1 MALNIKLDFPEPLN
15 KMLNP
20 IGFAI
25 GNTLSD
31 IWNGVFSDVHLWA
44 ATRKAKAEYE
54 LKAYKASLQEQL
66 SLIPPEYIKEPKLSI
81 IGPALEAS
89 KYYIEEPVIR
99 DMFAKLIASDIDSR
113 KTNQVHH
120 AYVDIIKQMS
130 PLDAHILAEF
140 KNPTYLIKCL
150 IEEYENT
157 DSAYI
162 LTDIYLSD
170 TFTEYKPEISISMS
184 NLSRLGLIDIPTRNV
199 NIIPV
204 DEHYEEAINRF
215 NATLLSQS
223 LRREKD
229 NTNSKLKNYSITS
242 YGAYLTEIGA
252 SFRTICL

>member
-20 IGFAI
+20 IGSAI
-25 GNTLSD
+25 GDTLSD

-140 KNPTYLIKCL
+140 KNPTYLIECL
-150 IEEYENT
+150 IEELGNSDT
-157 DSAYI
+157 AYI
-162 LTDIYLSD
+162 FTDIYLSD
-170 TFTEYKPEISISMS
+170 TYSEYEPEVSISIS
-184 NLSRLGLIDIPTRNV
+184 NLSRLGLIDIPIRNIYTTPV
-199 NIIPV
+199 NK
-204 DEHYEEAINRF
+204 HYEESINRF
-215 NATLLSQS
+215 NSTLLSQS
-223 LRREKD
+223 LHREKA
-229 NTNSKLKNYSITS
+229 NPNSKIENYTIKPYS
-242 YGAYLTEIGA
+242 AYLTEIGA